1 MRCEIGGCMSNQQ
14 GENQATDFD
23 ADKELAKFLRDNEE
37 ELSELL
43 ETTFDA
49 EYPHSVKVL
58 PNEFWQGWA
67 GAELEYYANQLE
79 SRSVDSSRYLM
90 FQDGDMVIQSD
101 RQLKPI
107 MLAMESLF
115 FFGKTL
121 MRELSVRF
129 AAQPQRRRAMS
140 TALERLVQANA
151 RAWTE
156 AFLGSVCTPGSLLG
170 AWALQATG
178 DALQSRRAEEG
189 LGAHPLDSKPRLPL
203 DQLTEKERTI
213 VDLVVRGL
221 SNGEIAARLN
231 VTQGTVKNH
240 ISRVFDKL
248 GVSSRT
254 ELAVR
259 MLQGELG

>member
-1 MRCEIGGCMSNQQ
+1 MSNQQ
-14 GENQATDFD
+14 RENQATDFD
-23 ADKELAKFLRDNEE
+23 ADKELARFLRDNVE
-37 ELSELL
+37 ELSALL
-43 ETTFDA
+43 EMTFDA

-58 PNEFWQGWA
+58 PSEFWQDWA
-67 GAELEYYANQLE
+67 GGELRYYASQLE
-79 SRSVDSSRYLM
+79 SHSIDPGHYLS

-107 MLAMESLF
+107 MLAMENLF
-115 FFGKTL
+115 FFGKTM

-129 AAQPQRRRAMS
+129 AAQPQKRRAMS
-140 TALERLVQANA
+140 AALERLIQANA

-156 AFLGSVCTPGSLLG
+156 AFLGSVCTPGVLLG

-178 DALQSRRAEEG
+178 AALQSRRAGEES
-189 LGAHPLDSKPRLPL
+189 GARVQDSKPGLPL
-203 DQLTEKERTI
+203 DQLTEKESAI
-213 VDLVVRGL
+213 VDLVVQGL
-221 SNGEIAARLN
+221 SNGEIATCLN

-240 ISRVFDKL
+240 ISHVFDKL

-259 MLQGELG
+259 MLQRESG